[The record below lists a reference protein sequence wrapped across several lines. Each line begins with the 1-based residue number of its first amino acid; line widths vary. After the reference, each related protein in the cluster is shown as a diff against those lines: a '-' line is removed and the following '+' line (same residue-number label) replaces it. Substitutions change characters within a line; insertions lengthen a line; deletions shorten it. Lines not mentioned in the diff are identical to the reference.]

1 MLAITL
7 FFGLRP
13 KGYDFSNNATLVSNP
28 NDIRFGMHGI
38 AYTNFL
44 RLRRKVL
51 INSFAI
57 EIAFKPR
64 LSKLGRF
71 GFLLMFHNGDD
82 NRQFIVAQ
90 WHSWII
96 VMNGN
101 DYDHSRKT
109 PRISV
114 NLNPGSQDI
123 RFLTINSDQEGTS
136 IYLDGKH
143 VKTMNDLRLIIPQ
156 DPKTRLILG
165 NGADGRHPWQ
175 GTIYGLAFFDHAL
188 GNNQI
193 QAHFRSW
200 QRNRNFLFA
209 EKERPVILYL
219 FDEKLFGKIADHG
232 SACAHLEIPSS
243 MHVIKKR
250 FLMGD
255 WHRTAKND
263 GFLQDALLNLLGFVP
278 LGFVFTFTFS
288 KAGSGLGKHAVLLTF
303 ALGIS
308 VSLLIEILQVWIP
321 TRSSDVFDLFFNTI
335 GLLIGIYLFR
345 HTKWISRPET
355 D

>member
-1 MLAITL
+1 
-7 FFGLRP
+7 
-13 KGYDFSNNATLVSNP
+13 
-28 NDIRFGMHGI
+28 
-38 AYTNFL
+38 
-44 RLRRKVL
+44 
-51 INSFAI
+51 
-57 EIAFKPR
+57 
-64 LSKLGRF
+64 
-71 GFLLMFHNGDD
+71 MFHNGED

-96 VMNGN
+96 VMNGD

-143 VKTMNDLRLIIPQ
+143 VKTIKDLRLIIPQ
-156 DPKTRLILG
+156 GPKTRLILG
-165 NGADGRHPWQ
+165 NGADGRHSWQ
-175 GTIYGLAFFDHAL
+175 GTIYGLAIFDHAL

-209 EKERPVILYL
+209 EKERPVISYL
-219 FDEKLFGKIADHG
+219 FDEKAPGKIADHG
-232 SACAHLEIPSS
+232 SAGAHLEIPPR

-250 FLMGD
+250 FLVAD
-255 WHRTAKND
+255 WHKTTKND
-263 GFLQDALLNLLGFVP
+263 GFFQDAVINLLGFVP

-288 KAGSGLGKHAVLLTF
+288 KAGSGLGKHAVLLT
-303 ALGIS
+303 AASGVT
-308 VSLLIEILQVWIP
+308 VSLVIEILQAWIP
-321 TRSSDVFDLFFNTI
+321 TRSSDAFDLFFNTM
-335 GLLIGIYLFR
+335 GVLIGIYLSQVVHLKR
-345 HTKWISRPET
+345 RTK
-355 D
+355 